1 MSRQVLRQILR
12 EVRLNMTA
20 SNKQPT
26 KKVEVS
32 SLPLTNH
39 ILAQYRR
46 HAVTEKQHCKANQ
59 ELNHLASNYATYL
72 TSQRLWLDVHQ
83 EYHAKSE
90 RTVADTAKIV
100 GFKLP
105 HDPK

>member
-1 MSRQVLRQILR
+1 MSLQTLRQILR
-12 EVRLNMTA
+12 EVRLSTGALGLVRKN
-20 SNKQPT
+20 
-26 KKVEVS
+26 
-32 SLPLTNH
+32 LPLTSH
-39 ILAQYRR
+39 LMAQYRK
-46 HAVTEKQHCKANQ
+46 HQVTEKQHCKASL
-59 ELNHLASNYATYL
+59 ELNHLADSYATYL

-90 RTVADTAKIV
+90 RTVADTAKMV